1 MMATTISSHTLVI
14 MNKKQLSLMKT
25 TFSQNI
31 MFTNNSFQNIF
42 CPSVDT
48 KYTNVDDSNRVGN
61 LCNLIQSVFTKCH
74 TVRSN
79 TSNILFCLWII
90 NLHIIILLRHNI
102 SVT

>member
-1 MMATTISSHTLVI
+1 MMATTLSSHTLVI
-14 MNKKQLSLMKT
+14 MNKKT
-25 TFSQNI
+25 IIFGENNFCF

-61 LCNLIQSVFTKCH
+61 LCNLIKSVFTKFH

-79 TSNILFCLWII
+79 ASNIMFCLWII
-90 NLHIIILLRHNI
+90 NLHIIILLRHNA